1 MKAVNLSEAQTED
14 RYNIRVLERSF
25 RILAVLSDGKPRSLQ
40 TLSRE
45 VNLSTS
51 TTFRQLSTLVHHRYI
66 ERDAQTSRYSLGLSC
81 LELARSYYMGNEVR
95 RAALPELDKLRNETR
110 ETVHLAVLDELEVV
124 YIEKLEGLQ
133 PIGLMGSRVG
143 GRSPAYCTGV
153 GKALLAHVAPDVVK
167 QSFVRRKLRRYTQN
181 TITSLDGLLSELAS
195 IRSQGYALDHG
206 EHEAGVCCVAAPVFD
221 MKGDAVAA
229 LSVSGPADRL
239 EPIERNRE
247 MILNATATAQNI
259 SAKMGYSAH

>member
-1 MKAVNLSEAQTED
+1 MKAAKPSEAQTED
-14 RYNIRVLERSF
+14 RYNIRVLERAF
-25 RILAVLSDGKPRSLQ
+25 RILSVLSDGRPRSLQ

-45 VNLSTS
+45 ADLSTS
-51 TTFRQLSTLVHHRYI
+51 TTFRLLSTLVHHRYI
-66 ERDAQTSRYSLGLSC
+66 ERDGQTSRYSLGLSC

-110 ETVHLAVLDELEVV
+110 ETVHLAVLDDLEVV
-124 YIEKLEGLQ
+124 YIEKLEALQ

-153 GKALLAHVAPDVVK
+153 GKALLAHVAPHVVK
-167 QSFVRRKLRRYTQN
+167 QSFGGRKLKRYTQN
-181 TITSLDGLLSELAS
+181 TITSLDGLLSELES
-195 IRSQGYALDHG
+195 IRSRGYALDHG

-239 EPIERNRE
+239 EPIERNRD
-247 MILNATATAQNI
+247 MILSATATAQNI
-259 SAKMGYSAH
+259 SAKMGYSSN